1 MTASPYGIPSPQLLE
16 QLERHEAF
24 RALPYLCPAN
34 RVTIGYG
41 TNLEAHPEYIDDD
54 NIRQR
59 VETGRLRSGALLR
72 LLQDSGL
79 KWTRERARAA
89 MLDEVVSCRE
99 QLFLRCR
106 QFRRLAELGDTVRAE
121 VLLNMA
127 FNMGVAGLLKFV
139 RTLALVDGA
148 IDGQNT
154 WEQVEA
160 GLRNSLWWKQVG
172 VRSRELGRQ
181 IVTGHYMVV

>member
-148 IDGQNT
+148 IDGANT

-160 GLRNSLWWKQVG
+160 GLRNSRWWGQVG

>member
-1 MTASPYGIPSPQLLE
+1 MPDLYGVPSQQLLD
-16 QLERHEAF
+16 QLERHEGF
-24 RALPYLCPAN
+24 RPLPYLCPAN
-34 RVTIGYG
+34 CVTIGYG
-41 TNLEAHPEYIDDD
+41 TNLEAHPEYIEDD
-54 NIRQR
+54 NIRCR
-59 VETGRLRSGALLR
+59 VREGRLRAGSLLR
-72 LLQDSGL
+72 LLQQSGL

-127 FNMGVAGLLKFV
+127 FNMGVAGLLKFE
-139 RTLALVDGA
+139 RTLALIDGA

-160 GLRNSLWWKQVG
+160 GLRNSLWWRQVG
-172 VRSRELGRQ
+172 CRSRELGRQ
-181 IVTGHYMVV
+181 IVTGCYMVV